1 MRESG
6 LAAIHYFIRRNTIDQ
21 FHLMRVF
28 ASVAEEGGFAAASR
42 KLDISPA
49 AVTRAVVAL
58 EEQLGARL
66 LQRTTRNVRFTD
78 AGRQYYE
85 HVRAILVSIAEANE
99 AVAESNATPRGTLS
113 ITAPVMFGRMF
124 VMPCIIDYMQ
134 RYPQVKIIAHL
145 VDRVTNLVDEGMDV
159 AIRIGHLPDSGL
171 RAIKVGEVRRVL
183 CASPAYLG
191 KSGTPKLPA
200 DLSKHSI
207 ISSNAVSP
215 HTEWHFRSSREQS
228 HSEPSNGEPLLLR
241 MDPRLT
247 VTSNDAA
254 LAAAA
259 GGLGIARLLS
269 YQVWSEVESKAL
281 RLILE
286 TFEEAPWPVHVVHR
300 EDKLGSS
307 KVRSFIDEMVENLRS
322 HPTLNPK

>member
-1 MRESG
+1 
-6 LAAIHYFIRRNTIDQ
+6 
-21 FHLMRVF
+21 MRVF

-42 KLDISPA
+42 KLDLSPA

-85 HVRAILVSIAEANE
+85 NVRAILVSIAEANE
-99 AVAESNATPRGTLS
+99 AVTDSNATPRGTLS

-134 RYPQVKIIAHL
+134 RYPQVKMIAHL

-171 RAIKVGEVRRVL
+171 RAIKVGQVRRVL
-183 CASPAYLG
+183 CASPAYLE
-191 KSGTPKLPA
+191 KFGTPQQPA
-200 DLSKHSI
+200 DLSPHSI
-207 ISSNAVSP
+207 ISSSQVSP
-215 HTEWHFRSSREQS
+215 QTEWRFKSQGA
-228 HSEPSNGEPLLLR
+228 PVLMR
-241 MDPRLT
+241 MEPRLT
-247 VTSNDAA
+247 VSSNDAA
-254 LAAAA
+254 LAAAL

-269 YQVWSEVESKAL
+269 YQIWDEVSHGSL

-286 TFEEAPWPVHVVHR
+286 AYEEEPWPVHIVHR
-300 EDKLGSS
+300 EDKLGSY
-307 KVRSFIDEMVENLRS
+307 KVRSFIDEIVENLRGNLK
-322 HPTLNPK
+322 LNPK

>member
-1 MRESG
+1 
-6 LAAIHYFIRRNTIDQ
+6 
-21 FHLMRVF
+21 MRVF

-49 AVTRAVVAL
+49 AVTRAIVAL

-78 AGRQYYE
+78 AGRQYYDN
-85 HVRAILVSIAEANE
+85 VRAILASIAEANE
-99 AVAESNATPRGTLS
+99 AVADSNASPRGTLS
-113 ITAPVMFGRMF
+113 ITAPVMFGRLF
-124 VMPCIIDYMQ
+124 VMPCMIDYMQ
-134 RYPQVKIIAHL
+134 RYPQVKMIAHL

-159 AIRIGHLPDSGL
+159 AIRIGHLSDSGL
-171 RAIKVGEVRRVL
+171 RAIKVGQVRRVL
-183 CASPAYLG
+183 CASPAYLEQF
-191 KSGTPKLPA
+191 GTPQMPA
-200 DLSKHSI
+200 DLAKHAI
-207 ISSNAVSP
+207 IASSAVSP
-215 HTEWHFRSSREQS
+215 HTEWRFQS
-228 HSEPSNGEPLLLR
+228 DGEPLLVR

-269 YQVWSEVESKAL
+269 YQIWNEVDRDAL

-286 TFEEAPWPVHVVHR
+286 PFEEAPWPVHVVHR

-307 KVRSFIDEMVENLRS
+307 KVRRFIDEMVEYLRRQ
-322 HPTLNPK
+322 PTLNPK

>member
-1 MRESG
+1 
-6 LAAIHYFIRRNTIDQ
+6 
-21 FHLMRVF
+21 MRVF

-42 KLDISPA
+42 KLDLSPA

-58 EEQLGARL
+58 EEQLGVRL

-85 HVRAILVSIAEANE
+85 NVRAILASIAEANE

-124 VMPCIIDYMQ
+124 VMPSVIDYMQ
-134 RYPQVKIIAHL
+134 RYPQVKVIAHL

-171 RAIKVGEVRRVL
+171 RAIRVGEVRRVL
-183 CASPAYLG
+183 CASPAYLEQF
-191 KSGTPKLPA
+191 GTPERPAELPQ
-200 DLSKHSI
+200 HSI
-207 ISSNAVSP
+207 ISAIAASP
-215 HTEWHFRSSREQS
+215 HTEWRFNVNNEAL
-228 HSEPSNGEPLLLR
+228 PVKL
-241 MDPRLT
+241 DARLA

-254 LAAAA
+254 LAAAT

-269 YQVWSEVESKAL
+269 YQVWNEVEKGAIQL
-281 RLILE
+281 VLE
-286 TFEEAPWPVHVVHR
+286 QFEESPWPVHVVHR

-307 KVRSFIDEMVENLRS
+307 KVRSFIDHIVEKLRN

>member
-1 MRESG
+1 
-6 LAAIHYFIRRNTIDQ
+6 
-21 FHLMRVF
+21 MRVF

-42 KLDISPA
+42 KLDLSPA

-85 HVRAILVSIAEANE
+85 NVRAILVSIAEANE
-99 AVAESNATPRGTLS
+99 AVADSNATPRGTLS

-134 RYPQVKIIAHL
+134 RYPQVKMIAHL

-171 RAIKVGEVRRVL
+171 RAIKVGQVRRVL
-183 CASPAYLG
+183 CASPAYLE
-191 KSGTPKLPA
+191 KFGTPQQPA
-200 DLSKHSI
+200 DLSPHSI
-207 ISSNAVSP
+207 ISSSQVSP
-215 HTEWHFRSSREQS
+215 HTEWRFQS
-228 HSEPSNGEPLLLR
+228 QGELVLMR
-241 MDPRLT
+241 MEPRLT
-247 VTSNDAA
+247 VSSNDAA
-254 LAAAA
+254 LAATA

-269 YQVWSEVESKAL
+269 YQVWDEVSHGAL

-286 TFEEAPWPVHVVHR
+286 SYEEEPWPVHIVHR

-307 KVRSFIDEMVENLRS
+307 KVRSFIDDIVENLRS
-322 HPTLNPK
+322 HTKLNPR

>member
-1 MRESG
+1 MVARKSW

-42 KLDISPA
+42 KLDLSPA

-85 HVRAILVSIAEANE
+85 NVRAILTSIAEANE

-124 VMPCIIDYMQ
+124 VMPSVIDYMQ
-134 RYPQVKIIAHL
+134 RYPQVKLIAHL

-171 RAIKVGEVRRVL
+171 RAIKVGHVRRVL
-183 CASPAYLG
+183 CASPGYLDKFG
-191 KSGTPKLPA
+191 SPEHPA
-200 DLSKHSI
+200 ELAQHSI
-207 ISSNAVSP
+207 ISSSHVSP
-215 HTEWHFRSSREQS
+215 QTEWRFNAEK
-228 HSEPSNGEPLLLR
+228 EALLVRL
-241 MDPRLT
+241 DPRLT

-254 LAAAA
+254 LSAAVS
-259 GGLGIARLLS
+259 GLGIARLLS
-269 YQVWSEVESKAL
+269 YQVWSEVEKGSL

-286 TFEEAPWPVHVVHR
+286 AYEEEPWPVHVVHR

-307 KVRSFIDEMVENLRS
+307 KVRSFIDNIVDSLRS
-322 HPTLNPK
+322 HTKLNPK

>member
-1 MRESG
+1 MCMSTAG
-6 LAAIHYFIRRNTIDQ
+6 LAAIHYFTGRNTIDQ

-58 EEQLGARL
+58 EAQLGAQL

-85 HVRAILVSIAEANE
+85 HVRAILLSITEANQ
-99 AVAESNATPRGTLS
+99 AVAERNATPRGTLS

-124 VMPCIIDYMQ
+124 VMPCLIDYMQ
-134 RYPQVKIIAHL
+134 RYPQVNMIAHL
-145 VDRVTNLVDEGMDV
+145 VDRVTHLVDEGMDV

-183 CASPAYLG
+183 CASPAYLE
-191 KSGTPKLPA
+191 KFGTPQLPA
-200 DLSKHSI
+200 DLSQHAI
-207 ISSNAVSP
+207 IASSAVSP
-215 HTEWHFRSSREQS
+215 QTEWRFQS
-228 HSEPSNGEPLLLR
+228 DHAPVLVR
-241 MDPRLT
+241 MEPRLT

-254 LAAAA
+254 LAAATA
-259 GGLGIARLLS
+259 GVGIARLLS
-269 YQVWSEVESKAL
+269 YQVCHAVKADAL
-281 RLILE
+281 RLLLE
-286 TFEEAPWPVHVVHR
+286 AFEEAPWPVHVVHR

-307 KVRSFIDEMVENLRS
+307 KVRSFIDDIVEHLRS
-322 HPTLNPK
+322 HPELHP

>member
-1 MRESG
+1 MAG
-6 LAAIHYFIRRNTIDQ
+6 KFGKYQGRNKIDQ

-42 KLDISPA
+42 KLDLSPA

-78 AGRQYYE
+78 AGRQYYDN
-85 HVRAILVSIAEANE
+85 VRAILASIAEANE

-124 VMPCIIDYMQ
+124 VMPCVIDYMQ
-134 RYPQVKIIAHL
+134 RYPQVKMVAHL

-183 CASPAYLG
+183 CASPAYLEKFG
-191 KSGTPKLPA
+191 IPQQPA
-200 DLSKHSI
+200 ELAKHSI
-207 ISSNAVSP
+207 ISSIAASP
-215 HTEWHFRSSREQS
+215 HTEWRFNV
-228 HSEPSNGEPLLLR
+228 NGEVAPVRL
-241 MDPRLT
+241 DARLT

-254 LAAAA
+254 LAAAV

-269 YQVWSEVESKAL
+269 YQVWKE
-281 RLILE
+281 LE
-286 TFEEAPWPVHVVHR
+286 QGAISLLLEPFEEAPWPVHVVHR

-307 KVRSFIDEMVENLRS
+307 KVRSFIDHVVENLRN
-322 HPTLNPK
+322 HPTLNQR

>member
-1 MRESG
+1 MSAG
-6 LAAIHYFIRRNTIDQ
+6 KSWLAAIHYFIRRNTIDQ

-42 KLDISPA
+42 KLDLSPA

-66 LQRTTRNVRFTD
+66 LQRTTRNVRFND

-85 HVRAILVSIAEANE
+85 NVRAILASIAEANE

-124 VMPCIIDYMQ
+124 VMPAVIDYMQ
-134 RYPQVKIIAHL
+134 RYPQVKLIAHL

-183 CASPAYLG
+183 CASPAYLE
-191 KSGTPKLPA
+191 KYGTPERPTELA
-200 DLSKHSI
+200 QHSI
-207 ISSNAVSP
+207 ICSSHVSS
-215 HTEWHFRSSREQS
+215 HTEWRFNASKEA
-228 HSEPSNGEPLLLR
+228 LLVRLE
-241 MDPRLT
+241 PRLT

-254 LAAAA
+254 LSAAA

-269 YQVWSEVESKAL
+269 YQVWSEVEKGSL

-286 TFEEAPWPVHVVHR
+286 AFEEEPWPVHVVHR

-307 KVRSFIDEMVENLRS
+307 KVRSFIDNMVENLRS
-322 HPTLNPK
+322 HPKLNPR

>member
-1 MRESG
+1 
-6 LAAIHYFIRRNTIDQ
+6 
-21 FHLMRVF
+21 MRVF

-78 AGRQYYE
+78 AGRQYYDN
-85 HVRAILVSIAEANE
+85 VRAILVSITEANE
-99 AVAESNATPRGTLS
+99 AVADSNATPRGTLS

-124 VMPCIIDYMQ
+124 VMPCLVDYMQ
-134 RYPQVKIIAHL
+134 RYPQVKMVANL

-183 CASPAYLG
+183 CASPAYLE
-191 KSGTPKLPA
+191 KSGTPQLPT
-200 DLSKHSI
+200 DLAKHSI
-207 ISSNAVSP
+207 ISSSAVSP
-215 HTEWHFRSSREQS
+215 HTEWRFQ
-228 HSEPSNGEPLLLR
+228 SNGEPLLVR

-254 LAAAA
+254 LAAAT

-269 YQVWSEVESKAL
+269 YQMWREVENNTL

-286 TFEEAPWPVHVVHR
+286 SFEEAPWPVHVVHR

-307 KVRSFIDEMVENLRS
+307 KVRSFIDEMVDNLRS

>member
-1 MRESG
+1 
-6 LAAIHYFIRRNTIDQ
+6 
-21 FHLMRVF
+21 MRVF

-66 LQRTTRNVRFTD
+66 LQRTTRHVRFTD

-85 HVRAILVSIAEANE
+85 NVRAILVSITEANE

-124 VMPCIIDYMQ
+124 VMPCLIDYMQ
-134 RYPQVKIIAHL
+134 RYPQVKMVANL

-171 RAIKVGEVRRVL
+171 RAIKVGEVRRIL
-183 CASPAYLG
+183 CASPAYLE
-191 KSGTPKLPA
+191 KFGTPRQPA

-207 ISSNAVSP
+207 ISSSAVSP
-215 HTEWHFRSSREQS
+215 HTEWHFKAN
-228 HSEPSNGEPLLLR
+228 HEPLQVR
-241 MDPRLT
+241 MDPRLI

-254 LAAAA
+254 LAAAI
-259 GGLGIARLLS
+259 GDLGIARLLS
-269 YQVWSEVESKAL
+269 YQVWNEVETDAL
-281 RLILE
+281 RMILE
-286 TFEEAPWPVHVVHR
+286 GYEEEPWPVHVVHR

-307 KVRSFIDEMVENLRS
+307 KVRSFIDYVVEYLRAN
-322 HPTLNPK
+322 PKLNP

>member
-1 MRESG
+1 
-6 LAAIHYFIRRNTIDQ
+6 
-21 FHLMRVF
+21 MRVF

-85 HVRAILVSIAEANE
+85 NVRSILNSIAEANE
-99 AVAESNATPRGTLS
+99 AVAESNAAPRGILS
-113 ITAPVMFGRMF
+113 ITAPVMFGRLF
-124 VMPCIIDYMQ
+124 VMPCLIDYMQ
-134 RYPQVKIIAHL
+134 RYPQVKMVAHL
-145 VDRVTNLVDEGMDV
+145 VDRVTNLVDEGVDV

-171 RAIKVGEVRRVL
+171 RAIKVGQVRQVL
-183 CASPAYLG
+183 CASPAYLE
-191 KSGTPKLPA
+191 KSGTPALPA
-200 DLSKHSI
+200 DLSRHSI
-207 ISSNAVSP
+207 ISSSALSP
-215 HTEWHFRSSREQS
+215 HAEWRFQS
-228 HSEPSNGEPLLLR
+228 HAEPVSIR
-241 MDPRLT
+241 IDPRLT

-254 LAAAA
+254 LAAAK

-269 YQVWSEVESKAL
+269 YQVWREVEHGTL
-281 RLILE
+281 RLVLE
-286 TFEEAPWPVHVVHR
+286 TFEEALWPVHVVHR

-307 KVRSFIDEMVENLRS
+307 KVRSFIDEMVENLRGN
-322 HPTLNPK
+322 PMLNPT

>member
-1 MRESG
+1 
-6 LAAIHYFIRRNTIDQ
+6 
-21 FHLMRVF
+21 MRVF

-42 KLDISPA
+42 KLDLSPA
-49 AVTRAVVAL
+49 AVTRAIVAL

-85 HVRAILVSIAEANE
+85 NVRAILVSIAEANE
-99 AVAESNATPRGTLS
+99 AVADINATPRGTLS

-134 RYPQVKIIAHL
+134 RYPQVKMIAHL

-171 RAIKVGEVRRVL
+171 RAIKVGQVRRVL
-183 CASPAYLG
+183 CASPAYLE
-191 KSGTPKLPA
+191 KFGTPQLPV
-200 DLSKHSI
+200 DLSQHSI
-207 ISSNAVSP
+207 ISSSAVSP
-215 HTEWHFRSSREQS
+215 HIEWRFQANH
-228 HSEPSNGEPLLLR
+228 EPLLMR
-241 MDPRLT
+241 IDPRLT

-269 YQVWSEVESKAL
+269 YQVYNEIDSDAL
-281 RLILE
+281 RLVLE
-286 TFEEAPWPVHVVHR
+286 AFEEEPWPVHVVHR

-307 KVRSFIDEMVENLRS
+307 KVRSFIDYMVENLRTN
-322 HPTLNPK
+322 PQLNR

>member
-1 MRESG
+1 MLLEQYDEKYDGRH
-6 LAAIHYFIRRNTIDQ
+6 AIDQ

-49 AVTRAVVAL
+49 AVTRAIVAL

-85 HVRAILVSIAEANE
+85 NVRAILVSIAEANE
-99 AVAESNATPRGTLS
+99 AVADSNATPRGTLS

-124 VMPCIIDYMQ
+124 VMPSLFDYMQ
-134 RYPQVKIIAHL
+134 RYPQVKMVANL

-171 RAIKVGEVRRVL
+171 RAIKVGSVRRVL
-183 CASPAYLG
+183 CASPAYFE
-191 KSGTPKLPA
+191 KFGTPQLPV
-200 DLSKHSI
+200 DLHAHSI
-207 ISSNAVSP
+207 ISSSAVSP
-215 HTEWHFRSSREQS
+215 HTEWRFQS
-228 HSEPSNGEPLLLR
+228 KGEPLLVR

-254 LAAAA
+254 LAAAK

-269 YQVWSEVESKAL
+269 YQVWSELENDTL
-281 RLILE
+281 RLVLE
-286 TFEEAPWPVHVVHR
+286 AFEEAPWPVHVVHR

-322 HPTLNPK
+322 NPKLNP

>member
-1 MRESG
+1 
-6 LAAIHYFIRRNTIDQ
+6 
-21 FHLMRVF
+21 MRVF

-42 KLDISPA
+42 KLDLSPA
-49 AVTRAVVAL
+49 AVTRAIVAL

-85 HVRAILVSIAEANE
+85 NVRAILVSIAEANE
-99 AVAESNATPRGTLS
+99 AVADINATPRGTLS

-134 RYPQVKIIAHL
+134 RYPQVKMIAHL

-171 RAIKVGEVRRVL
+171 RAIKVGQVRRVL
-183 CASPAYLG
+183 CAAPTYLE
-191 KSGTPKLPA
+191 KFGTPQRPA
-200 DLSKHSI
+200 DLSQHSI
-207 ISSNAVSP
+207 ISSSTVSP
-215 HTEWHFRSSREQS
+215 HIEWRFQANH
-228 HSEPSNGEPLLLR
+228 EPLLMR
-241 MDPRLT
+241 IDPRLT

-269 YQVWSEVESKAL
+269 YQVCNEVDSDAL
-281 RLILE
+281 RLVLE
-286 TFEEAPWPVHVVHR
+286 GFEEEPWPVHVVHR

-307 KVRSFIDEMVENLRS
+307 KVRSFIDYMVENLRTN
-322 HPTLNPK
+322 PQLNR

>member
-1 MRESG
+1 
-6 LAAIHYFIRRNTIDQ
+6 
-21 FHLMRVF
+21 MRVF

-42 KLDISPA
+42 KLDLSPA

-85 HVRAILVSIAEANE
+85 NVRAILASIAQANE
-99 AVAESNATPRGTLS
+99 AVADSNATPRGTLS

-134 RYPQVKIIAHL
+134 RYPQVKMIAHL

-171 RAIKVGEVRRVL
+171 RAIKVGQVRRVL
-183 CASPAYLG
+183 CASPAYLEKYG
-191 KSGTPKLPA
+191 IPQQP
-200 DLSKHSI
+200 DELSRHSI
-207 ISSNAVSP
+207 ISSAVSP
-215 HTEWHFRSSREQS
+215 HTEWRFQSS
-228 HSEPSNGEPLLLR
+228 SESLLIG
-241 MDPRLT
+241 MEPRLT

-254 LAAAA
+254 LAAAVS
-259 GGLGIARLLS
+259 GLGIARLLS
-269 YQVWSEVESKAL
+269 YQVWSDIENGSL
-281 RLILE
+281 CLLLE
-286 TFEEAPWPVHVVHR
+286 AFEEAPWPVHIVHR

-307 KVRSFIDEMVENLRS
+307 KVRSFIDDIVENLRN
-322 HPTLNPK
+322 HPKLNPK

>member
-1 MRESG
+1 MVARTSW

-42 KLDISPA
+42 KLDLSPA

-85 HVRAILVSIAEANE
+85 NVRAILASIAEANE

-124 VMPCIIDYMQ
+124 VMPSVIDYMQ
-134 RYPQVKIIAHL
+134 RYPQVKLIAHL

-171 RAIKVGEVRRVL
+171 RAIKVGQVRRVL
-183 CASPAYLG
+183 CASPDYLDKFG
-191 KSGTPKLPA
+191 SPEHPTELA
-200 DLSKHSI
+200 QHSI
-207 ISSNAVSP
+207 ISSSHVSP
-215 HTEWHFRSSREQS
+215 HTEWRFNAEK
-228 HSEPSNGEPLLLR
+228 EALLVKL
-241 MDPRLT
+241 DPRLT

-254 LAAAA
+254 LSAAVS
-259 GGLGIARLLS
+259 GLGIARLLS
-269 YQVWSEVESKAL
+269 YQVWSEVEKGSL

-286 TFEEAPWPVHVVHR
+286 AYEEEPWPVHVVHR

-307 KVRSFIDEMVENLRS
+307 KVRSFIDNIVDVLRS
-322 HPTLNPK
+322 HTKLNPR

>member
-1 MRESG
+1 
-6 LAAIHYFIRRNTIDQ
+6 
-21 FHLMRVF
+21 MRVF

-66 LQRTTRNVRFTD
+66 LQRTTRHVRFTD

-85 HVRAILVSIAEANE
+85 NVRAILVSITEANE

-124 VMPCIIDYMQ
+124 VMPCLIDYMQ
-134 RYPQVKIIAHL
+134 RYPQVKMVANL

-171 RAIKVGEVRRVL
+171 RAIKVGEVRRIL
-183 CASPAYLG
+183 CASPAYLE
-191 KSGTPKLPA
+191 KSGTPRQPA

-207 ISSNAVSP
+207 ISSSAVSP
-215 HTEWHFRSSREQS
+215 HTEWHFKTN
-228 HSEPSNGEPLLLR
+228 HEPLQVR

-254 LAAAA
+254 LAAAI
-259 GGLGIARLLS
+259 GDLGIARLLS
-269 YQVWSEVESKAL
+269 YQVWNEVETDAL
-281 RLILE
+281 RMILE
-286 TFEEAPWPVHVVHR
+286 GYEEEPWPVHVVHR

-307 KVRSFIDEMVENLRS
+307 KVRSFIDYVVEYLRAN
-322 HPTLNPK
+322 PKLNP

>member
-1 MRESG
+1 
-6 LAAIHYFIRRNTIDQ
+6 
-21 FHLMRVF
+21 MRVF

-42 KLDISPA
+42 KLDLSPA
-49 AVTRAVVAL
+49 AVTRAIVAL

-85 HVRAILVSIAEANE
+85 NVRAILVSIAEANE
-99 AVAESNATPRGTLS
+99 AVADINATPRGTLS

-124 VMPCIIDYMQ
+124 VMPCLIDYMQ
-134 RYPQVKIIAHL
+134 RYPQVKMVANL

-171 RAIKVGEVRRVL
+171 RAIKVGQVRRVL
-183 CASPAYLG
+183 CASPAYLE

-200 DLSKHSI
+200 DLHEHSI
-207 ISSNAVSP
+207 ISSSAVSP
-215 HTEWHFRSSREQS
+215 HTEWRFQS
-228 HSEPSNGEPLLLR
+228 NHAPLLVR

-259 GGLGIARLLS
+259 CGLGIARLLS
-269 YQVWSEVESKAL
+269 YQVCNEVKNNTL
-281 RLILE
+281 RLMLE
-286 TFEEAPWPVHVVHR
+286 EYEEEPWPVHVVHR

-307 KVRSFIDEMVENLRS
+307 KVRSFIDYMVENLRGD
-322 HPTLNPK
+322 PKLNP

>member
-1 MRESG
+1 
-6 LAAIHYFIRRNTIDQ
+6 
-21 FHLMRVF
+21 MRVF
-28 ASVAEEGGFAAASR
+28 ASVAEEGGFAAAAR
-42 KLDISPA
+42 KLDLSPA

-78 AGRQYYE
+78 AGRQYYDN
-85 HVRAILVSIAEANE
+85 VRAILASIAEANE

-134 RYPQVKIIAHL
+134 RYPQVKMIAHL

-171 RAIKVGEVRRVL
+171 RAVKVGEVRRVL
-183 CASPAYLG
+183 CASPAYLEKFG
-191 KSGTPKLPA
+191 SPEHPA
-200 DLSKHSI
+200 ELRQHSI
-207 ISSNAVSP
+207 ISSSNLSP
-215 HTEWHFRSSREQS
+215 QTEWRFNAKQEA
-228 HSEPSNGEPLLLR
+228 LLVS
-241 MDPRLT
+241 MEPRLT

-254 LAAAA
+254 LAAAT

-269 YQVWSEVESKAL
+269 YQVWSDVEKGSL

-286 TFEEAPWPVHVVHR
+286 AFEEAPWPVHVVHR

-307 KVRSFIDEMVENLRS
+307 KVRSFIDNIVENLRS
-322 HPTLNPK
+322 HAKLNPR

>member
-1 MRESG
+1 
-6 LAAIHYFIRRNTIDQ
+6 
-21 FHLMRVF
+21 MRVF

-49 AVTRAVVAL
+49 AVTRAIVAL

-78 AGRQYYE
+78 AGRQYYDN
-85 HVRAILVSIAEANE
+85 VRAILASIAEANE
-99 AVAESNATPRGTLS
+99 AVADSNATPRGTLS
-113 ITAPVMFGRMF
+113 ITAPVMFGRLF
-124 VMPCIIDYMQ
+124 VMPCMIDYMQ
-134 RYPQVKIIAHL
+134 RYPQVKMIAHL

-171 RAIKVGEVRRVL
+171 RAIKVGQVRRVL
-183 CASPAYLG
+183 CASPAYLE
-191 KSGTPKLPA
+191 KFGTPQMPA
-200 DLSKHSI
+200 DLAKHAI
-207 ISSNAVSP
+207 IASSAVSP
-215 HTEWHFRSSREQS
+215 HTEWRFQS
-228 HSEPSNGEPLLLR
+228 DGEPLLVR

-254 LAAAA
+254 LAAAT

-269 YQVWSEVESKAL
+269 YQIWNEVDRDAL
-281 RLILE
+281 HLILE
-286 TFEEAPWPVHVVHR
+286 PFEEAPWPVHVVHR

-307 KVRSFIDEMVENLRS
+307 KVRRFIDEMVEYLRRQ
-322 HPTLNPK
+322 PTLNPQ

>member
-1 MRESG
+1 
-6 LAAIHYFIRRNTIDQ
+6 
-21 FHLMRVF
+21 MRVF

-42 KLDISPA
+42 KLDLSPA

-85 HVRAILVSIAEANE
+85 NVRAILTSIAEANE

-124 VMPCIIDYMQ
+124 VMPSVIDYMQ
-134 RYPQVKIIAHL
+134 RYPQVKLIAHL

-171 RAIKVGEVRRVL
+171 RAIKVGHVRRVL
-183 CASPAYLG
+183 CASPDYLDKFG
-191 KSGTPKLPA
+191 SPEHPTELA
-200 DLSKHSI
+200 QHSI
-207 ISSNAVSP
+207 ISSSHVSP
-215 HTEWHFRSSREQS
+215 PTEWRFNAAKEA
-228 HSEPSNGEPLLLR
+228 LLVKL
-241 MDPRLT
+241 DPRLT

-254 LAAAA
+254 LSAAVS
-259 GGLGIARLLS
+259 GLGIARLLS
-269 YQVWSEVESKAL
+269 YQVWSEVEKGSL

-286 TFEEAPWPVHVVHR
+286 AYEEEPWPVHVVHR

-307 KVRSFIDEMVENLRS
+307 KVRSFIDNIVDSLRS
-322 HPTLNPK
+322 HTKLNPK

>member
-1 MRESG
+1 
-6 LAAIHYFIRRNTIDQ
+6 
-21 FHLMRVF
+21 MRVF

-85 HVRAILVSIAEANE
+85 NVRAILVSIAEANE

-113 ITAPVMFGRMF
+113 ITAPVMFGRLF
-124 VMPCIIDYMQ
+124 VMPCLIDYMQ
-134 RYPQVKIIAHL
+134 RYPQVNMVANL

-183 CASPAYLG
+183 CASPAYLE
-191 KSGTPKLPA
+191 KSGTPRQPA
-200 DLSKHSI
+200 DLTKHSI
-207 ISSNAVSP
+207 ISSSAVSP
-215 HTEWHFRSSREQS
+215 HTEWHFKAG
-228 HSEPSNGEPLLLR
+228 HEPLQVR

-247 VTSNDAA
+247 VTSNDEA
-254 LAAAA
+254 LAAAI
-259 GGLGIARLLS
+259 GDLGIARLLS
-269 YQVWSEVESKAL
+269 YQVWNEIETNAVHV
-281 RLILE
+281 ILE
-286 TFEEAPWPVHVVHR
+286 DYEEEPWPVHVVHR

-307 KVRSFIDEMVENLRS
+307 KVRSFIDYIVENLRANRK
-322 HPTLNPK
+322 LNP

>member
-1 MRESG
+1 
-6 LAAIHYFIRRNTIDQ
+6 
-21 FHLMRVF
+21 MRVF

-49 AVTRAVVAL
+49 AVTRAIVAL

-85 HVRAILVSIAEANE
+85 NVRAILVSIAEANE
-99 AVAESNATPRGTLS
+99 AVADINATPRGTLS

-134 RYPQVKIIAHL
+134 RYPQVKMIAHL

-171 RAIKVGEVRRVL
+171 RAIKVGQVRRVL
-183 CASPAYLG
+183 CASPAYLE
-191 KSGTPKLPA
+191 KFGTPQLPA
-200 DLSKHSI
+200 DLSQHSI
-207 ISSNAVSP
+207 ISSSAVSP
-215 HTEWHFRSSREQS
+215 HIEWRFQTNH
-228 HSEPSNGEPLLLR
+228 EPLLMR
-241 MDPRLT
+241 IDPRLT

-269 YQVWSEVESKAL
+269 YQVCNEVDSDAL
-281 RLILE
+281 RLVLE
-286 TFEEAPWPVHVVHR
+286 AFEEEPWPVHVVHR

-307 KVRSFIDEMVENLRS
+307 KVRSFIDYMVENLRTN
-322 HPTLNPK
+322 PQLNR